1 MVGTNLRDLTY
12 APIVEGRWLG
22 GDPRAGGAA
31 AGGEAVRP
39 FSHNYDKV
47 QETT

>member
-22 GDPRAGGAA
+22 GDAGAGGGAA
-31 AGGEAVRP
+31 AGKAVHA
-39 FSHNYDKV
+39 FSHN
-47 QETT
+47 